1 MPPPRS
7 LPVLATLAAV
17 SAGASAYAQPVVI
30 GSAEVLAG
38 AGRDSNMFLQIT
50 PDPAAAAPLV
60 SGWFGRVAPAL
71 GGALAWPSWRCLGL
85 TRWSCC

>member
-1 MPPPRS
+1 LQPPRS
-7 LPVLATLAAV
+7 LPILATLAAV
-17 SAGASAYAQPVVI
+17 PWLAGAPAYAQPVAI

-38 AGRDSNMFLQIT
+38 AGHDSNMFLQIT

-71 GGALAWPSWRCLGL
+71 GGALAWPSWSLD
-85 TRWSCC
+85 